1 MLGGVWNVVQWTCIL
16 PASNYMFKVSNRNAR
31 TKREISSK
39 ITIKSPAGLKQ
50 ENFNNIAYNIFG

>member
-50 ENFNNIAYNIFG
+50 ENFNNIA